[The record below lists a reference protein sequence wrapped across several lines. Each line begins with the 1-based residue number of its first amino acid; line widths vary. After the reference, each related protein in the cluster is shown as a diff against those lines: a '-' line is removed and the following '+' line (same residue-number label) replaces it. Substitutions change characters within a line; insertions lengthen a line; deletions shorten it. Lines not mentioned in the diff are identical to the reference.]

1 VLLRD
6 DSGKAVLPL
15 EKADISRLLAIG
27 WKPPI
32 PIRMTAHDGKTAIYG
47 LMFRPTNFN
56 PAAKYPI
63 INNVYPGPQT
73 GSTGSRSFSAARG
86 DRQALAELGFVVVT
100 IDGMGTPGRSKAFQ
114 DAYYG
119 AMGRDN
125 TIPDQIAG
133 MKELAQKNPW
143 IDLDRA
149 GIWGHSGGGF
159 ATTTALFRFPDF
171 FKVGIAESGNHD
183 QRVNED
189 DWGERY
195 QGLLVRNP
203 DGSDN
208 YAAEANQDYAQNL
221 KGHLLLAHGT
231 MDTNVPPYQTLMV
244 VDALIK
250 ANKDFDLLLLPN
262 QNHGYGSA
270 SAYMMRRR
278 WDYFVKWLLGVD
290 PPKEYRMGQT
300 TGGR

>member
-1 VLLRD
+1 M
-6 DSGKAVLPL
+6 
-15 EKADISRLLAIG
+15 G

-32 PIRMTAHDGKTAIYG
+32 PIKMKAHDGTTDIYG
-47 LMFRPTNFN
+47 LMFVPTHLD
-56 PAAKYPI
+56 PSAKYPVV
-63 INNVYPGPQT
+63 NNIYPGPQT
-73 GSTGSRSFSAARG
+73 GSTGSRSFTAARG

-133 MKELAQKNPW
+133 MKQLAAQYPY

-149 GIWGHSGGGF
+149 GIYGHSGGGF
-159 ATTTALFRFPDF
+159 ATTTAMFRFPDF

-183 QRVNED
+183 QRENED

-203 DGSDN
+203 DGTDN
-208 YAAEANQDYAQNL
+208 YEAEANQRFAKNL
-221 KGHLLLAHGT
+221 TGHLLLAHGT
-231 MDTNVPPYQTLMV
+231 MDTNVPPYQTLLV

-250 ANKDFDLLLLPN
+250 ANKDFDLLLIPN
-262 QNHGYGSA
+262 SNHGYGAA
-270 SAYMMRRR
+270 SSYMMRRR
-278 WDYFVKWLLGVD
+278 WDYFVKWLLHVD
-290 PPKEYRMGQT
+290 PP
-300 TGGR
+300 TGVDLSTPQPAGG